1 MKDTILK
8 PNKTKKVTPKVTAKV
23 TKISSILDF
32 SNKAKKSS
40 IKLRKTFEKGIYQK
54 RTQLS
59 ILDRYKKRL
68 DQIEKEDERATKR
81 KSKRKVKLPQ
91 IKKFAGNFFSPGSSD
106 DPLKAIGALA
116 AFKAATRA
124 SSGDLSGAIPP
135 ALIAGLMFGAPLI
148 GGAAGSLL
156 NRNRKIPRG
165 FDVTGRRVSPRS
177 RERYRRRF
185 GDKNFK
191 NRFGKDELRRSKN
204 KSPVKNIGRGS
215 RVAKSFG
222 KFGAAIVPGL
232 GAVVGAADATLRA
245 QSGDV
250 TGSAIAG
257 VSASLDAAAAASAAT
272 GIGLPVAG
280 LLSIGSFALDLVNLS
295 RDLFGFSEREEEKNK
310 KLEKENKTPEDRLK
324 EQTEKQK
331 SIVESLKLDKNKL
344 TFGKTLESY
353 SKAIEKFEE
362 FSKQFSYKISP
373 DPEKGINY
381 PNVRRLNST
390 EAYRGP
396 ISGETFFP
404 LPGGQE
410 GQQSNQQFG
419 ASRGTR
425 SHKGLDMVKF
435 TGDLSAPVVAFKT
448 GKVIVSETN
457 GYNGYVILS
466 HGEGLQTMY
475 YHITP
480 SVNVGDIVYGGQQ
493 LGTLYPV
500 GQNTH
505 LHFEVIE
512 NGTNV
517 DPKQFGTGKNKIT
530 TPLSKERAK
539 KISEKKEK
547 PEEKPE
553 ESSINEFKIDGK
565 KFYKGSDNR
574 YYKESQGDKVV
585 LTEEEFNESKE
596 KYMRMNKN
604 KQRSV
609 STLPRGR
616 NIEQYPSYS
625 PSTMQNQV
633 IPVSIPIPNQQPK
646 MMIQNSSQPLVIGG
660 LTEEE
665 VLNSYYKRVLLN
677 ALV

>member
-191 NRFGKDELRRSKN
+191 NRFGQDELRRSKN

-257 VSASLDAAAAASAAT
+257 TSAALDAAAATSAAT

-310 KLEKENKTPEDRLK
+310 KLKEENKTPEDRLK

-331 SIVESLKLDKNKL
+331 SIFESLKADKNKL

-353 SKAIEKFEE
+353 SKAIEKFEK
-362 FSKQFSYKISP
+362 FSKQFSYKNSP
-373 DPEKGINY
+373 DPEEGIIY
-381 PNVRRLNST
+381 PDARRLNST
-390 EAYRGP
+390 EEYRGP

-410 GQQSNQQFG
+410 GQQPGQQYN
-419 ASRGTR
+419 APRSRKEP
-425 SHKGLDMVKF
+425 HKGLDMIKR
-435 TGDLSAPVVAFKT
+435 TGDIDAPVVAFKT
-448 GKVIVSETN
+448 GKVIDSVTN
-457 GYNGYVILS
+457 GSNGYVLLS
-466 HGEGLQTMY
+466 HGEGLQTLY

-480 SVNVGDIVYGGQQ
+480 SVNVDDIVYGGQQ
-493 LGTLYPV
+493 LGKLYPY
-500 GQNTH
+500 GKNGDSTH
-505 LHFEVIE
+505 LHFEVRV
-512 NGTNV
+512 NGTKVN
-517 DPKQFGTGKNKIT
+517 PKEFGTGKNKIT

-539 KISEKKEK
+539 KIWERK
-547 PEEKPE
+547 EKPE
-553 ESSINEFKIDGK
+553 ESSINEFEIDGK
-565 KFYKGSDNR
+565 KFYKSGNR
-574 YYKESQGDKVV
+574 YYKKSQDDTVV
-585 LTEEEFNESKE
+585 VTEEEFNKSKE
-596 KYMRMNKN
+596 KYIKMN
-604 KQRSV
+604 RTV

-633 IPVSIPIPNQQPK
+633 IPVSIPIPSQQPK
-646 MMIQNSSQPLVIGG
+646 TIIQNSSQPLLIGG

-677 ALV
+677 TLV

>member
-1 MKDTILK
+1 MEETILK
-8 PNKTKKVTPKVTAKV
+8 SKKTKTPKVTTKV
-23 TKISSILDF
+23 TKVSSILDF

-148 GGAAGSLL
+148 GGAAGSLF

-191 NRFGKDELRRSKN
+191 NRFGQDDLRRSKN

-215 RVAKSFG
+215 RVVKSFG

-245 QSGDV
+245 QSGDI

-257 VSASLDAAAAASAAT
+257 TSASLDAAAAASAAT
-272 GIGLPVAG
+272 GIGLPIAG

-295 RDLFGFSEREEEKNK
+295 RDLLGFSEREEERNK
-310 KLEKENKTPEDRLK
+310 KKKEEKVEGKSEDSKTK
-324 EQTEKQK
+324 K
-331 SIVESLKLDKNKL
+331 SEVTPKN
-344 TFGKTLESY
+344 TFGKTLEGY
-353 SKAIEKFEE
+353 SKSIDKFKEFAEQFKEKNISIFPDPPVLPPGSPLDVPQNVEGAQIKIPTNLSVKLKKQSELPSLPPTGTGGRSLAAAQQYGAPRNKGGRQHAGQDFDAEDNGIFYSRIGGVVKRIEYQSGGGYGNYVDIYNKELDVTE
-362 FSKQFSYKISP
+362 RIAEGDANLVKVGQTISP
-373 DPEKGINY
+373 GTPIQKGTSQTGVFHYEI
-381 PNVRRLNST
+381 RK
-390 EAYRGP
+390 
-396 ISGETFFP
+396 GE
-404 LPGGQE
+404 E
-410 GQQSNQQFG
+410 
-419 ASRGTR
+419 
-425 SHKGLDMVKF
+425 
-435 TGDLSAPVVAFKT
+435 
-448 GKVIVSETN
+448 ET
-457 GYNGYVILS
+457 
-466 HGEGLQTMY
+466 
-475 YHITP
+475 
-480 SVNVGDIVYGGQQ
+480 YGFE
-493 LGTLYPV
+493 GTLNPTIFL
-500 GQNTH
+500 NE
-505 LHFEVIE
+505 LD
-512 NGTNV
+512 NKLDN
-517 DPKQFGTGKNKIT
+517 KKNSDRSSQDQAVNID
-530 TPLSKERAK
+530 
-539 KISEKKEK
+539 SEK
-547 PEEKPE
+547 
-553 ESSINEFKIDGK
+553 S
-565 KFYKGSDNR
+565 
-574 YYKESQGDKVV
+574 
-585 LTEEEFNESKE
+585 
-596 KYMRMNKN
+596 MRF
-604 KQRSV
+604 RDS
-609 STLPRGR
+609 LPR
-616 NIEQYPSYS
+616 NIAQYPSYDQRG
-625 PSTMQNQV
+625 MGDQV
-633 IPVSIPIPNQQPK
+633 IPVSIPIPSQQPK
-646 MMIQNSSQPLVIGG
+646 TIIQNSSQPLLIGG

-677 ALV
+677 TLV